1 MKELYLSRNPDN
13 SGGYG
18 MLTQQQIIDRA
29 HELMFEDIGVTTAE
43 PFDSQKRILAERHEG
58 YAWAMDM
65 GLDLVS
71 GTDPQT
77 ILPGAKS
84 IFVLMEVYFRQS
96 YPHTMEPFFGRC
108 YLDDDRVTRD
118 GLARRIKDFRSY
130 LRDNGIQSKVPFHLP
145 HRLAAGRAGMGTFG
159 KNCLFYSN
167 RVARKSSWV
176 LPIAVVVDAE
186 FEPGEPTL
194 VTDCP
199 KWCKNTCLV
208 ACPTGALKGPRHID
222 PRRCISFLTYYGEG
236 LTPRELREPMGLYI
250 YGCDRCQN
258 VCPRNQAWLAADL
271 PVNQKVAQ
279 KADDFNLAKLLHMD
293 RPYFENQ
300 IWPHMFYMS
309 SDHIWRWKMN
319 TARAMGNTLDSC
331 HVPDLA
337 QAFGDSNDE
346 RVKSM
351 CAWALGRIGG
361 RRARSALDG
370 FRVGAAGLVADE
382 IVYALDLCG

>member
-1 MKELYLSRNPDN
+1 
-13 SGGYG
+13 

-29 HELMFEDIGVTTAE
+29 HELMFEDIGVTSAE
-43 PFDSQKRILAERHEG
+43 PFESQQQILTERHES
-58 YAWAMDM
+58 YAWTMTA
-65 GLDLVS
+65 GLDLMA
-71 GTDPQT
+71 GTEPQN

-84 IFVLMEVYFRQS
+84 IFVLMEVYFRES

-108 YLDDDRVTRD
+108 YLDDDRITRD
-118 GLARRIKDFRSY
+118 GLATRIKAFRSY

-194 VTDCP
+194 VTGCP
-199 KWCKNTCLV
+199 KWCRDTCLV

-222 PRRCISFLTYYGEG
+222 PRRCISFLTYFGDG
-236 LTPRELREPMGLYI
+236 LTPRDLREPMGLYI

-271 PVNQKVAQ
+271 PVNQKAAR
-279 KADDFNLAKLLHMD
+279 KAADFDLAKLLHMD
-293 RPYFENQ
+293 RPYFEQ
-300 IWPHMFYMS
+300 RIWPHMFYMS
-309 SDHIWRWKMN
+309 PDQIWRWKMN

-331 HVPDLA
+331 YVKDLVR
-337 QAFGDSNDE
+337 AFEESEDE

-361 RRARSALDG
+361 SRARSALDR
-370 FRVGAAGLVADE
+370 FRSGAMGLVADE
-382 IVYALDLCG
+382 IDYGLELCG